1 MTVHNSD
8 DQPTHPPAASGSI
21 TPAQARHAE
30 YVGAIAEH
38 MAAARRASATLVA
51 RAQTLVRNGI
61 DLRDPDRVGDFIG
74 DQVMDAVRGAVVS
87 QCGCS
92 GAQGAAA
99 VSVLAEVTRQLAVL
113 LEERA
118 R

>member
-1 MTVHNSD
+1 MTVHGKD
-8 DQPTHPPAASGSI
+8 DPTHPPVPEGSI

-30 YVGAIAEH
+30 YVGAVAEH
-38 MAAARRASATLVA
+38 MAAARREAVTLVA

-74 DQVMDAVRGAVVS
+74 DQVMDAV
-87 QCGCS
+87 S
-92 GAQGAAA
+92 GAAVHSCECTGALGAAS